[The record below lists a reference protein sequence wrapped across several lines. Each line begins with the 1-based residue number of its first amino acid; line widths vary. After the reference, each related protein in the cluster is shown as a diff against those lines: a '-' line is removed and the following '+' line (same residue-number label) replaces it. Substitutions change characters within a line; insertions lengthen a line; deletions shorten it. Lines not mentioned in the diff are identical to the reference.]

1 MPPPIFNGSAE
12 DLARLIAALAA
23 GRTLLRAGSEDGRE
37 GAPSA
42 ETNGQQAGRSLLLV
56 SIPGLGVVGAA
67 LAPDGQESG
76 EVPFGS
82 FIPGEGNAMQAAMEQ
97 VMRFMIERSLQ
108 DQQPSVPP
116 ANEST
121 RDALPRVVVTK
132 EDQLDD
138 INSKCMVCFEEFK
151 AGMRATRM
159 FCGHLFCTNCIREW
173 LRTANSCPIC
183 RFELATDSQEYEEGR
198 LQRMRGRVTRL
209 KGGELMMMRVP
220 ELKRL
225 MRALGVS
232 GEGCL
237 EKADLIR
244 QLGATPGIEL
254 THDRKDIFY
263 EESELQSLEMAH
275 LRSLM
280 ERYRMKPPTGDMNE
294 EEERAAALNR
304 FAAAGWIGART
315 KSSSA
320 GSTGESYCLGEVAA
334 KHTTR
339 GVGPTDDATNNKRQ
353 SSGDVAQSSSCSGA
367 GPDYDGALAKQADV
381 QPSNAP
387 SLYGSASS
395 TIAEVQTRQ
404 PFRRSASSGLAER
417 IPPKLQDSLAA
428 PIDLDMLQSSWRNA
442 THTQLRP
449 ASAPACPASSP
460 TRPNG

>member
-1 MPPPIFNGSAE
+1 MFNGSAE

-37 GAPSA
+37 GATSA
-42 ETNGQQAGRSLLLV
+42 ETTGQQAGRSLLLV

-76 EVPFGS
+76 QVPFGS
-82 FIPGEGNAMQAAMEQ
+82 FIPGEGHAMQAAMEQ
-97 VMRFMIERSLQ
+97 VMQFMMERSIQ
-108 DQQPSVPP
+108 EQQPSVPP

-237 EKADLIR
+237 EKVDLIR

-263 EESELQSLEMAH
+263 EESELQSLEMPH

-294 EEERAAALNR
+294 AEERAAALNH

-315 KSSSA
+315 RPSSA
-320 GSTGESYCLGEVAA
+320 GGTGESTRPSEATGE
-334 KHTTR
+334 HTT
-339 GVGPTDDATNNKRQ
+339 GAVGP
-353 SSGDVAQSSSCSGA
+353 AQSSSCSGV
-367 GPDYDGALAKQADV
+367 GPDYDAALAKQADV
-381 QPSNAP
+381 QPSN
-387 SLYGSASS
+387 GSSSHGSSSS
-395 TIAEVQTRQ
+395 TLAEVQTRQ
-404 PFRRSASSGLAER
+404 PFRRSASSGLAES
-417 IPPKLQDSLAA
+417 IPPQVLLSQDSLAS
-428 PIDLDMLQSSWRNA
+428 PIELETLRSSWRNA
-442 THTQLRP
+442 TRTGLRP
-449 ASAPACPASSP
+449 ASAPAGPASSP